1 MGAAILVNELYSA
14 GKKLITSL
22 DEAGYGVPTAF
33 LAKSFEDEYSWSLVL
48 AMDGVKTD
56 GSRKY
61 YQAIQHLIAKES
73 IPISLSDIRVIDSND
88 PLVQSLHK
96 IVQTGRE
103 INKVNF
109 FGNYINGQRFPDA
122 VIYRAS

>member
-14 GKKLITSL
+14 GKKLITCL
-22 DEAGYGVPTAF
+22 DEAGFGVPTAF

-48 AMDGVKTD
+48 AIDGVKKD

-61 YQAIQHLIAKES
+61 YQAIQQLIAKES